1 MGEECFE
8 RPHGGLEGFT
18 LIGATVGTLIG
29 VIFVVISLGA
39 DHTKSGDKDA
49 QIAVPPTHTHFAA
62 LLLALSL

>member
-18 LIGATVGTLIG
+18 LIGGNRGHTDRSYIRCDQPGG
-29 VIFVVISLGA
+29 